1 MAKQTKP
8 SRPVVTA
15 LPDLGK
21 VPPQAIDME
30 EAVLG
35 AIMLEKEA
43 VITILDILKPESFY
57 KDSHRKIFKAIS
69 DLSSREYPVD
79 LYTVTEELR
88 SHNELESVG
97 GPVYLTQLTSKVV
110 SAANV
115 DYHARI
121 VAQKYIQREL
131 IRVSTEI
138 QTRSFDDTWDVT
150 ELLDF
155 SENELFQIAEGNI
168 KREVSPINMVIKE
181 AIKEIEEAGKRED
194 ALIGTPS
201 GFTKLDRLTSG
212 WQKSELIIIAASPS
226 MGKTALALSMARNM
240 AIDHGKKVAIF
251 SCEMSSIQ
259 LVNRLII
266 AETDIPGDKIRNGRL
281 TEEEWKQLD
290 TRIKK
295 LVQAPIFID
304 DTPAISIFELR
315 AKCRRLMAQHK
326 LDIVIVDYLQLMS
339 GPDNAGSREQE
350 VSNIS
355 RSLKSIAKELNV
367 PIIALSQL
375 NRSVEMRGGTKRPLL
390 SDLRESG
397 AIEQDADMVV
407 FIHRQEKFGIVTFED
422 GSSTKGIA
430 EIILAKNRNGPVD
443 DVRLRFREEK
453 AQFVDIDEFDIEN
466 IPETGAAQSIT
477 LGSKMNHDRLRNLGG
492 GFDQETDNHDE
503 PPFA

>member
-8 SRPVVTA
+8 SRPAITA
-15 LPDLGK
+15 LPDFGK

-57 KDSHRKIFKAIS
+57 KDAHRKYSRQFLICH
-69 DLSSREYPVD
+69 SREFPVD

-88 SHNELESVG
+88 AHNELESVG

-138 QTRSFDDTWDVT
+138 QTRSFDDTYDVT

-155 SENELFQIAEGNI
+155 SENALFQIAEGNI

-181 AIKEIEEAGKRED
+181 AIREIEEAGKRED
-194 ALIGTPS
+194 ALVGTPS

-212 WQKSELIIIAASPS
+212 WQKSELIIIAARPS
-226 MGKTALALSMARNM
+226 MGKTAFALSMARNM
-240 AIDHGKKVAIF
+240 AIDHGKNVAIF

-281 TEEEWKQLD
+281 SEEEWKQLD

-339 GPDNAGSREQE
+339 GPENAGSREQE

-407 FIHRQEKFGIVTFED
+407 FIHRQEKFGIPTFED

-466 IPETGAAQSIT
+466 SRRSEQCTEYYP
-477 LGSKMNHDRLRNLGG
+477 GSKMNHDNLRNLGG
-492 GFDQETDNHDE
+492 GFDQESDIHDE